1 MTPEQARTLCEAYLA
16 DIMME
21 STITKKVIGAVPAD
35 KSSYAPSEK
44 CMNALKLCNHIAA
57 SEIGFLT
64 AVADGAFTPQTF
76 TDVKEATPADAVK
89 WYEQKLPG
97 AIERV
102 KGMSG
107 EALAKEVDFFGIMKM
122 PAVSV
127 LGLNVK
133 HGVHHRGQLSSYL
146 RPMGAKVPSIY
157 GPSGDSQ

>member
-1 MTPEQARTLCEAYLA
+1 MTSEQARTLCEAYLA
-16 DIMME
+16 DIITE
-21 STITKKVIGAVPAD
+21 SATTKKVLAAVPAD

-44 CMNALKLCNHIAA
+44 CMSALKLCNHIAT

-64 AVADGAFTPQTF
+64 AVAEGAFTQQTF
-76 TDVKEATPADAVK
+76 TDLKEATPAAAIM
-89 WYEQKLPG
+89 WYEQRLPG

-102 KGMSG
+102 KALSG
-107 EALAKEVDFFGIMKM
+107 EALAKDVDFFGIMKM
-122 PAVSV
+122 PAVAV